1 MNKITRVARQ
11 NAGVLSIALLVFL
24 WNQFFELIILVS
36 NEQPYARLCDWD
48 CGWYGSIV
56 YNGYDLEPHAHERGD
71 AANWA
76 FFPAFPLVA
85 SILARLGPWTTEFAL
100 VVVAKV
106 FFFLS
111 IFAFVKFATLYAPR
125 VSPWVAGAVAGLH
138 PYAIYGNVGYTESMF
153 LFFSCLSFIALK
165 QQKFEAAGLAGAVL
179 SAVRPTGVL
188 FGLAYLIAVFRRVP
202 TAGPLERLR
211 MGFGLLLVPL
221 GLALFMVFLYY
232 RMGDG
237 LAFSHV
243 QIAWE
248 RVPSNPF
255 KYLVVG
261 MQASDPLPQLWA
273 WMTVFALVMIAYLVL
288 TKEYGLAVFSL
299 CATLI
304 PLSTGLVAM
313 PRYLWWQAPLLL
325 VVAKFL
331 SVTLLSIKGMTG
343 SVASAEALAPRWWYR
358 LPLAVLAIPV
368 SVWGLAAMYKA
379 WLLREAL
386 VV

>member
-1 MNKITRVARQ
+1 MNNITQLARQ
-11 NAGVLSIALLVFL
+11 HAGALNIAFLVFL
-24 WNQFFELIILVS
+24 SNQFLEFIILLS
-36 NEQPYARLCDWD
+36 NAQSYSRLCEWD
-48 CGWYGSIV
+48 CPWYGSIV
-56 YNGYDLEPHAHERGD
+56 NYGYDYEAHGHERGD

-76 FFPAFPLVA
+76 FFPALPLVA
-85 SILARLGPWTTEFAL
+85 SLLAKLGPLTAQTAL
-100 VVVAKV
+100 VVVAKL

-111 IFAFVKFATLYAPR
+111 IFAFIKFATLYAPK

-153 LFFSCLSFIALK
+153 LFFSCLSFTALR
-165 QQKFEAAGLAGAVL
+165 QQRFEAAGLAGAVL

-188 FGLAYLIAVFRRVP
+188 FGLAYLIAALRSAPSAV
-202 TAGPLERLR
+202 PLERLR
-211 MGFGLLLVPL
+211 MGFGLLLLPL

-248 RVPSNPF
+248 RIPSNPF

-261 MQASDPLPQLWA
+261 LEATDALPQLWA
-273 WMTVFALVMIAYLVL
+273 WMTVLALVMTAYLVL
-288 TKEYGLAVFSL
+288 SKEYGLAAFSL

-304 PLSTGLVAM
+304 PLSTGLTAM

-325 VVAKFL
+325 VIAKCL
-331 SVTLLSIKGMTG
+331 SVSLMSLKGIRG
-343 SVASAEALAPRWWYR
+343 SVASAAAHSPAWWQR
-358 LPLAVLAIPV
+358 VPLAVLALPV
-368 SVWGLAAMYKA
+368 SVWGLAAMYQA
-379 WLLREAL
+379 WLLRESF